1 MEAYKPGA
9 SSPGKGA
16 REALGSPY
24 RLVCPGPLSDSPERQ
39 NARRGNVESKRDE
52 KPARVGP
59 DGTRLLVRK
68 PPS

>member
-39 NARRGNVESKRDE
+39 NARHGATSSQSAMKS
-52 KPARVGP
+52 
-59 DGTRLLVRK
+59 
-68 PPS
+68 PPGWGLTEPGFW